1 MLIVGLR
8 ISSSGGALDR
18 DDYNVDLQY
27 RYQEK
32 NTDPQVEKLL
42 KLMAQLTE
50 SQINLIYDH
59 FGAGKQLKEIC
70 NEENAANGTNKK
82 LLLSVYRYLPVT
94 LCAFAL
100 ISSGVPAAT
109 IRPPLSPPPGPMSMT

>member
-1 MLIVGLR
+1 MERWIEMITTWICSTVIRRKTR
-8 ISSSGGALDR
+8 IR
-18 DDYNVDLQY
+18 
-27 RYQEK
+27 RWK
-32 NTDPQVEKLL
+32 KLL

-94 LCAFAL
+94 LCALAL